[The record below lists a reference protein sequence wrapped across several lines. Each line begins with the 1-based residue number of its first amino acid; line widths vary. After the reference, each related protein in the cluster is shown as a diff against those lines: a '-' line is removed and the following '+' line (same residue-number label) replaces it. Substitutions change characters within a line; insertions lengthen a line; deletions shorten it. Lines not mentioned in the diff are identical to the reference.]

1 MLYWTGKM
9 LQEGCGDEV
18 FGVWRRRDRRQSG
31 GLSGPGR
38 EGRLTDCPG
47 AHLEAIRRNGLV
59 LESRHGTFAIPV
71 EAEDAE
77 HCSCRPDVILLCV
90 KGYSL
95 AETVP
100 ALKRLCDA
108 HTIVIP
114 HPESL
119 WDGGTAPAGA
129 GPRLVTDGC
138 IYIAAEIKL
147 QGPST

>member
-1 MLYWTGKM
+1 MLYWMGKM

-38 EGRLTDCPG
+38 EGRLTDRPG
-47 AHLEAIRRNGLV
+47 RPLEAIRRNGLV

-90 KGYSL
+90 
-95 AETVP
+95 
-100 ALKRLCDA
+100 
-108 HTIVIP
+108 
-114 HPESL
+114 
-119 WDGGTAPAGA
+119 
-129 GPRLVTDGC
+129 
-138 IYIAAEIKL
+138 
-147 QGPST
+147 